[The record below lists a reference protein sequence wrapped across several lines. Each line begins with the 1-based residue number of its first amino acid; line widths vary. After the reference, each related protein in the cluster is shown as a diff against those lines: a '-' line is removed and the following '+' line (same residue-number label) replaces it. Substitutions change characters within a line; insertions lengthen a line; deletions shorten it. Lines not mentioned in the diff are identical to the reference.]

1 VSAAPLAGLLVV
13 DLTRHLPGPLA
24 ARLLADLGARRIKVE
39 EPELGDPVRQAPPL
53 RDGRSALAA
62 LLLSGAESVAL
73 DLKRE
78 GGRRVLGALLA
89 RADCLLESFRPG
101 VLARLGFAPEE
112 LRRRYPRLVIASL
125 SGFGQEGPAAGRAG
139 HDLTYQAVAG
149 LLRPGLGMPGL
160 PAADLLG
167 AWSAFS
173 AVLAALYERERTGQG
188 AWLDASLLDGAVHGN
203 LVRWAEAAAGP
214 APAGAGDLA
223 GDLPCYNLY
232 RARGGELVALALLE
246 PKFWRRFCDRCG
258 RRDLRR
264 LQFRREPPA
273 RRQVADLIASRP
285 AGEWARLFAAE
296 DLPAEVVPGPPH
308 GKNGAEGA
316 EGAGAPQ
323 VPPQVAARAIV
334 RTGAEGLPR
343 LAFPVRFDGERPG
356 GGGELPRL
364 GGSTRAWLAELGDPM
379 SGAGRLAR
387 VRTGIGRRW
396 SWRSLL
402 WRFTSG

>member
-13 DLTRHLPGPLA
+13 DLSRHLPGPLVG
-24 ARLLADLGARRIKVE
+24 RLLADLGARRIKVE

-62 LLLSGAESVAL
+62 MLLSGAESVAL

-101 VLARLGFAPEE
+101 TLARLGFAPEE
-112 LRRRYPRLVIASL
+112 LRRRFPRLVIASL

-139 HDLTYQAVAG
+139 HDLTYQAAAG

-167 AWSAFS
+167 AWSTFS
-173 AVLAALYERERTGQG
+173 AVLAALYERERSGQG
-188 AWLDASLLDGAVHGN
+188 VWLDASLLDGAVHGN
-203 LVRWAEAAAGP
+203 LVGWAERAAGP
-214 APAGAGDLA
+214 AAGATAGGAGDLA

-232 RARGGELVALALLE
+232 RARDGEVVALALLE
-246 PKFWRRFCDRCG
+246 AKFWRRFCERTG

-264 LQFRREPPA
+264 LQYRREPAA

-296 DLPAEVVPGPPH
+296 DLPAEVVPGR
-308 GKNGAEGA
+308 
-316 EGAGAPQ
+316 AGDAGG
-323 VPPQVAARAIV
+323 PQVAPRVAAREIL
-334 RTGAEGLPR
+334 RTGGDGLPR

-356 GGGELPRL
+356 GEGELPRL
-364 GGSTRAWLAELGDPM
+364 GGATRALVAELGDPM
-379 SGAGRLAR
+379 AGAGRLAR
-387 VRTGIGRRW
+387 IARKRAGIGRRW

-402 WRFTSG
+402 WRLTSG